1 MCHIHVNYTNM
12 KKEVA
17 AKRPYR
23 KTARARAELENE
35 EAILRAARSAFRDE
49 PFDRVTLKGIALE
62 SGVTVQ
68 TVIRRFGSKESLFEA
83 LVEQE
88 RPRVLASR
96 EVSPDASVWQ
106 AMEALIDH
114 YEQDGDLILNFVAQ
128 ETRIE
133 AIRSVVSEG
142 RVIHRQWIERY
153 CAPVLAGLSGDERE
167 YALAA
172 AIAATDLGTWKLL
185 RRDLGYSRDAVVTIM
200 TGLVTG
206 IERRT

>member
-1 MCHIHVNYTNM
+1 MN
-12 KKEVA
+12 KEGAV
-17 AKRPYR
+17 KRPYR
-23 KTARARAELENE
+23 KTARARAELKNE
-35 EAILRAARSAFRDE
+35 EAILRAARSAFQDE
-49 PFDRVTLKGIALE
+49 PFDRVTLKGIALD

-83 LVEQE
+83 LVERE

-96 EVSPDASVWQ
+96 EVPSGASVRQ
-106 AMEALIDH
+106 AMEVLIDH
-114 YEQDGDLILNFVAQ
+114 YEQDGDLILNFMAQ

-142 RVIHRQWIERY
+142 RAVHRQWIERY
-153 CAPVLAGLSGDERE
+153 CAPVLVGRSGHARE
-167 YALAA
+167 HALAG

-206 IERRT
+206 LERRS